1 MNCPN
6 CNAPVAENE
15 QFCTEC
21 GTRIPAAEV
30 SAPAAPVAPV
40 TVNVPQQKPMTKE
53 DLPDQFRVLSP
64 WAYFGLQILYS
75 IPIVGFVFLL
85 IHTFSAGNL
94 NRRSFA
100 RSYWCALLILGGLA
114 LIAVIIG
121 VVLGLLLVPT
131 EVTHMPA
138 TIR

>member
-6 CNAPVAENE
+6 CGSPLGENE
-15 QFCTEC
+15 RFCTAC
-21 GTRIPAAEV
+21 GTQSSAANTPDT
-30 SAPAAPVAPV
+30 APATPM
-40 TVNVPQQKPMTKE
+40 QKPITKE
-53 DLPDQFRVLSP
+53 DLPEQFRILSP

-100 RSYWCALLILGGLA
+100 RSYWCALLIVGSFA
-114 LIAVIIG
+114 LVAAIIG
-121 VVLGLLLVPT
+121 VVVGLYFAPT
-131 EVTHMPA
+131 QGMEAVSRIP
-138 TIR
+138 

>member
-1 MNCPN
+1 
-6 CNAPVAENE
+6 
-15 QFCTEC
+15 
-21 GTRIPAAEV
+21 
-30 SAPAAPVAPV
+30 
-40 TVNVPQQKPMTKE
+40 MTKE

-75 IPIVGFVFLL
+75 VPIVGFVFLL

-121 VVLGLLLVPT
+121 VVLGLLLAPK
-131 EVTHMPA
+131 EAAYMPA

>member
-6 CNAPVAENE
+6 CGAQMGENERYCTACGTTPPVTPVA
-15 QFCTEC
+15 
-21 GTRIPAAEV
+21 
-30 SAPAAPVAPV
+30 APAQKPV
-40 TVNVPQQKPMTKE
+40 TKE
-53 DLPDQFRVLSP
+53 NLPDQFRILSP

-75 IPIVGFVFLL
+75 IPVVGFIFLL

-114 LIAVIIG
+114 VVAGIIAAAVY
-121 VVLGLLLVPT
+121 LFLAPT
-131 EVTHMPA
+131 ETKMVSVMPY
-138 TIR
+138 